1 MRGSYAPPRSRSRRV
16 ALEQLSVHSPAPCTA
31 PPSNYGNSPESGRT
45 CAVCHGLPLHAACTG
60 SYTHV
65 HNITEPSITH
75 TRARARTHT
84 HTQTRTHARTHTHTH
99 IAGSVWNRR
108 SGKLVAMSDQM
119 DDEFLSL
126 QIMKRGKKGFP
137 SAQPTPRSLASRP
150 SALLY
155 FPAFQIQADR
165 LPAIRLPQTKKF
177 HASTPYTHSSSVF
190 HTPTLRSRLLC
201 HEWL

>member
-75 TRARARTHT
+75 ARARTRTRAHAHT
-84 HTQTRTHARTHTHTH
+84 RTHTHTH
-99 IAGSVWNRR
+99 THVRARTYRLHDFHVLHCCRKTPSEPGTRLRR
-108 SGKLVAMSDQM
+108 CHRSNHFQYLDGINIILLKERTSASEINKQM
-119 DDEFLSL
+119 YE
-126 QIMKRGKKGFP
+126 M
-137 SAQPTPRSLASRP
+137 
-150 SALLY
+150 
-155 FPAFQIQADR
+155 
-165 LPAIRLPQTKKF
+165 
-177 HASTPYTHSSSVF
+177 
-190 HTPTLRSRLLC
+190 
-201 HEWL
+201 